1 MKKVNNIKI
10 KIDTTLERDIDL
22 LILEEFISEPEFAKI
37 FLSAVDI
44 YDDYTVEQAI
54 HSKTDAEYG
63 ESDIVFILNI
73 NGKRHAL
80 HIEDKI
86 DAIAMQNQS
95 GRYHLRAQK
104 DIVAGEYD
112 EYSVLIV
119 APEQYLEINKEAQK
133 YEHCVKYEQ
142 LRDYFANKNSIRS
155 KYKLALI
162 ERSITNQKNG
172 YQYEANPEMVRFCM
186 KMNAYNKEKYP
197 GLPAGSVAWWRHYP
211 TILKD
216 SVIVLKADKGFCDLQ
231 FSNTTKE
238 DLFSRVRFFL
248 TERMN
253 VVQAG
258 KSASIRI
265 EVDPIFY
272 ENNFDDEI
280 AKVDKAMDA
289 IYELYRLSKEIA
301 ATE

>member
-1 MKKVNNIKI
+1 MDDIKI

-22 LILEEFISEPEFAKI
+22 LILEEFISETSFARI
-37 FLSAVDI
+37 FLTAAGISDS
-44 YDDYTVEQAI
+44 YTIEQAI

-95 GRYHLRAQK
+95 GRYHLRAKK
-104 DIVAGEYD
+104 DIAAGEYD

-119 APEQYLEINKEAQK
+119 APEQYLNTNKEAKK
-133 YEHCVKYEQ
+133 YKHCVKYEQ
-142 LRDYFANKNSIRS
+142 LRDYFANKNDIRS

-172 YQYEANPEMVRFCM
+172 YQYEANPKMVRFCTE
-186 KMNAYNKEKYP
+186 MNAYHKFKYP
-197 GLPAGSVAWWRHYP
+197 GLPAGSIAWWRYYP

-216 SVIVLKADKGFCDLQ
+216 VDIVFKANKGFCDLQ
-231 FSNTTKE
+231 FGHTTKE
-238 DLFSRVRFFL
+238 ELFSRVQAFL

-258 KSASIRI
+258 KSAAIRI
-265 EVDPIFY
+265 EVEPIQY
-272 ENNFDDEI
+272 ENKFEDEI
-280 AKVDKAMDA
+280 ANVDMTLDA
-289 IYELYRLSKEIA
+289 IYELYKLSKEIA
-301 ATE
+301 VTE